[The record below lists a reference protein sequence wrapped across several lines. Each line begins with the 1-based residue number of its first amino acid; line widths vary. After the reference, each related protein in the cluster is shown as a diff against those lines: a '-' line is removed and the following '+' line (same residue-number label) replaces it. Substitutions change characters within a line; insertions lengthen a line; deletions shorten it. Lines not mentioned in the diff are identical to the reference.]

1 MPIDTNQIA
10 GIIEPSLDAM
20 GYRLVRVA
28 VLGAGR
34 TTLQI
39 MAERRDD
46 ASMTVDDC
54 ADISRSVS
62 ALLDVADPIASAY
75 TLEVSSP
82 GIDRPLVRPE
92 DYDRFAGF
100 EARIEVSRPISGR
113 KRFRGRL
120 LGRSGDTVRLIAEAG
135 EVEVPLSAIARAKLV
150 LTDDLL
156 ALAQGKIGPAVGD
169 HLDDGHGIFPTRID
183 HVRSAERSR
192 RGNLFITL
200 HHRDHF
206 HPGKLGHVY
215 EHQPDRSGADHHHI
229 GIAAGRKGSREGEGG
244 HSHDSNVVVCRCS
257 LSACALSR
265 GSRQRSSGLRLELK
279 HAGPRRTLR
288 TQSGP
293 P

>member
-1 MPIDTNQIA
+1 MGRIPGGPLRGVGPTAHFLFVPSFVWRSRTRLPIDTNQIA

-46 ASMTVDDC
+46 APMTVDDC

-62 ALLDVADPIASAY
+62 ALLDVADPIGGAY

-100 EARIEVSRPISGR
+100 EARIELSQPLSGR

-120 LGRSGDTVRLIAEAG
+120 LGRAGDSVRLIAEIG
-135 EVEVPLSAIARAKLV
+135 EVHVPLSAIARAKLV

-156 ALAQGKIGPAVGD
+156 ALAQGKTGPAAPA
-169 HLDDGHGIFPTRID
+169 H
-183 HVRSAERSR
+183 
-192 RGNLFITL
+192 
-200 HHRDHF
+200 
-206 HPGKLGHVY
+206 
-215 EHQPDRSGADHHHI
+215 
-229 GIAAGRKGSREGEGG
+229 
-244 HSHDSNVVVCRCS
+244 
-257 LSACALSR
+257 
-265 GSRQRSSGLRLELK
+265 
-279 HAGPRRTLR
+279 
-288 TQSGP
+288 
-293 P
+293 

>member
-1 MPIDTNQIA
+1 VGPTAHFLFVLPWFLRVFQVDGTGLPIDTNQIA

-39 MAERRDD
+39 MAERRDE
-46 ASMTVDDC
+46 APMTVDDC

-120 LGRSGDTVRLIAEAG
+120 LGRSGDTVRLIAEVG
-135 EVEVPLSAIARAKLV
+135 EIEVPLSAIARAKLV

-156 ALAQGKIGPAVGD
+156 ALAQGKSGSAAPA
-169 HLDDGHGIFPTRID
+169 H
-183 HVRSAERSR
+183 
-192 RGNLFITL
+192 
-200 HHRDHF
+200 
-206 HPGKLGHVY
+206 
-215 EHQPDRSGADHHHI
+215 
-229 GIAAGRKGSREGEGG
+229 
-244 HSHDSNVVVCRCS
+244 
-257 LSACALSR
+257 
-265 GSRQRSSGLRLELK
+265 
-279 HAGPRRTLR
+279 
-288 TQSGP
+288 
-293 P
+293 